1 MLFSIFA
8 WHYAL
13 QFLEGTSEGG
23 DALETAFGSNLF
35 QRVFGMLLHEGNA
48 LLLYAQAVDIVVE
61 GRLLYMCKIVAQVG
75 AVGAYMGGQFLDG
88 KSGVQIE
95 FFALNNGGLHL
106 GEGVF
111 TGRGYLLAVFFLYG
125 DWLLM

>member
-88 KSGVQIE
+88 KSSSPSIMAGSTWAKAYSRVVDISLPS
-95 FFALNNGGLHL
+95 FSSM
-106 GEGVF
+106 V
-111 TGRGYLLAVFFLYG
+111 TGC
-125 DWLLM
+125 